1 MVHKWAEAASFFL
14 PLSRHQPHECCT
26 GGKFGQELRLCV
38 LMIVSS
44 FCAHRRRLKP
54 QVALKLF
61 QGTPSVEAERGSGH
75 THPPSAAVNLN
86 SGRSLS
92 MSDQLVFNKL
102 WCAKSSYFC
111 KCVFEIFLQAQSR
124 WDESYRDPL
133 SPVDQASCASARA
146 SSFFIALCSMSHDLV
161 LCEPQDHHQT
171 HMGVFLDAAAG
182 GWASLC

>member
-1 MVHKWAEAASFFL
+1 MASAGARRETEGGTLGGPCTVVGSLACSMVHKWAEAASFFL

-61 QGTPSVEAERGSGH
+61 QGTPNVEAERGSGH

-102 WCAKSSYFC
+102 WCSPP
-111 KCVFEIFLQAQSR
+111 IF
-124 WDESYRDPL
+124 
-133 SPVDQASCASARA
+133 AS
-146 SSFFIALCSMSHDLV
+146 
-161 LCEPQDHHQT
+161 
-171 HMGVFLDAAAG
+171 VFLRFSCKLSHAG
-182 GWASLC
+182 MNRTVILFLPLIKPHVHRPVLPPFLSLCAL